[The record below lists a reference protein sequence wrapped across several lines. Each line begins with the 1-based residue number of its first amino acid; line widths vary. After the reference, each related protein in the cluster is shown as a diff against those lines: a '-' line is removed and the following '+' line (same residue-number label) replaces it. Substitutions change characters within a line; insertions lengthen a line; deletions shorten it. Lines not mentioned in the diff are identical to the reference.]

1 MIRVKIQKRSKHIK
15 SNNNRHW
22 IKIDNE
28 NCINNYFNMCCHAE
42 VVIAE
47 VVYLMQAVMTTTAAT
62 ATSTIVSTTTTT
74 ATTSNKVVTH
84 LWPPFLV

>member
-1 MIRVKIQKRSKHIK
+1 MIRVEIQKRSKHIK
-15 SNNNRHW
+15 RNNNRYW

-28 NCINNYFNMCCHAE
+28 NCINNYFSMCCHAE

-47 VVYLMQAVMTTTAAT
+47 VVYLMQAVMTTTA
-62 ATSTIVSTTTTT
+62 TSKTVSTTTTT